1 MKTLINVCLKFS
13 RIFVV
18 VDALDEV
25 ENKHQKE
32 VVRIL
37 KELQAVH
44 VKVLVTRRPHTA
56 DIFKKF
62 AADIQRYIE
71 THENDMQVVLTRS
84 LAESDNMEGISDTDL
99 EKEIVQNL
107 ARMAHGMFL
116 LPALQIQAIMEQVS
130 KTGTRAILR
139 PLSSDLDESFGGF
152 I

>member
-84 LAESDNMEGISDTDL
+84 LAESDNMEG
-99 EKEIVQNL
+99 
-107 ARMAHGMFL
+107 
-116 LPALQIQAIMEQVS
+116 
-130 KTGTRAILR
+130 
-139 PLSSDLDESFGGF
+139 
-152 I
+152 